1 MFFSRS
7 LVFTTIAL
15 LAACQQINL
24 PEGQYKQLSNSTEQ
38 KPLHIA
44 LQEGKLSGFTGC
56 NNAMGNYHIDKGE
69 LVVSQ
74 LATTMMMCEPE
85 AMAKE
90 QAFSQF
96 LQSRP
101 QVSID
106 QETLTLSK
114 GDVQYQF
121 NWQPEL

>member
-1 MFFSRS
+1 MFFPRS

-24 PEGQYKQLSNSTEQ
+24 PQGHYQQLSVNPEQ

-74 LATTMMMCEPE
+74 LATTMMACEPS
-85 AMAKE
+85 AMARE
-90 QAFSQF
+90 QAFNQF
-96 LQSRP
+96 LQNRP
-101 QVSID
+101 KVTI
-106 QETLTLSK
+106 EGKTLTLSK
-114 GDVQYQF
+114 EDQQYSF
-121 NWQPEL
+121 NLQ

>member
-1 MFFSRS
+1 MTFPRS
-7 LVFTTIAL
+7 IVFTTVAL

-24 PEGQYKQLSNSTEQ
+24 PQGHYQQLSVNPEQ

-74 LATTMMMCEPE
+74 LATTMMACEPS
-85 AMAKE
+85 AMARE
-90 QAFSQF
+90 QAFNQF

-101 QVSID
+101 KVTI
-106 QETLTLSK
+106 EGNTLILSK
-114 GDVQYQF
+114 EAQQYSF
-121 NWQPEL
+121 NLQSD

>member
-1 MFFSRS
+1 MLFRRS
-7 LVFTTIAL
+7 IVFTAMAL

-24 PEGQYKQLSNSTEQ
+24 PEGQYKQLSNNLEQ

-74 LATTMMMCEPE
+74 LATTMMACEPS
-85 AMAKE
+85 AMARE
-90 QAFSQF
+90 QAFNLF
-96 LQSRP
+96 LQNRP
-101 QVSID
+101 KVTI
-106 QETLTLSK
+106 EGKTLTLSK
-114 GDVQYQF
+114 EDQQYSF
-121 NWQPEL
+121 NLQSD